1 MGMYQYTVRDKTGK
15 LINSSMEAESRR
27 AVVDALRE
35 KGYYI
40 AEIKEPRSGLSADI
54 KIPGL
59 GPRRPS
65 LRDITI
71 FSRQFATMISSGLPV
86 VQSLN
91 ILFKQTESA
100 GLRNIIKE
108 VRTDVEGGTP
118 LSDAMAKHPHTFD
131 GLYVNLVRAG
141 EVSGSLENILER
153 VASYLEKNA
162 ELRGKIKGAMTYPTI
177 VLVIA
182 LGITYFL
189 LTTIVPQF
197 AGLLIATGGDLP
209 VLTQALIAI
218 SNFVQGTGWIIL
230 VFIALMVF
238 AYRQIY
244 RTPRGR
250 YQIDKIK
257 LSLPVFGNL
266 IRKSAV
272 ASFSRTFSLLL
283 RSGVNVVEA
292 LDITKG
298 TANNAIVEE
307 ALNNAKL
314 AVQKGEQI
322 SQPLAAVPQVFP
334 PMVTSMIAI
343 GEETGAIDSM
353 LAKVADFYDREVDE
367 AVSQLTAAIEP
378 LLMVFLGGI
387 VGTIVVGMFLPM
399 FQIVQQV

>member
-1 MGMYQYTVRDKTGK
+1 MAMYQYTVRDKSGK
-15 LINSSMEAESRR
+15 LISSSMEAESRR

-40 AEIKEPRSGLSADI
+40 AEIKEPGSGLGADI

-59 GPRRPS
+59 GPRMPT
-65 LRDITI
+65 LRDITV
-71 FSRQFATMISSGLPV
+71 FSRQFSTMISSGLPV

-91 ILFKQTESA
+91 ILQKQTESK
-100 GLRNIIKE
+100 GLQNIIKE

-118 LSDAMAKHPHTFD
+118 LSDAMAKHPRTFD

-141 EVSGSLENILER
+141 EVSGSLETILDR
-153 VASYLEKNA
+153 VASFLEKNA

-177 VLVIA
+177 VLIIA

-197 AGLLIATGGDLP
+197 ASLLTETGGDLP
-209 VLTQALIAI
+209 ALTQGLIVV
-218 SNFVQGTGWIIL
+218 SNFVQNTGWMIL
-230 VFIALMVF
+230 VFIAILVF

-244 RTPRGR
+244 RTPKGR

-257 LSLPVFGNL
+257 LRIPIFGNL
-266 IRKSAV
+266 IRKAAV

-322 SQPLAAVPQVFP
+322 SQPLAAVPEVFP

-353 LAKVADFYDREVDE
+353 LAKIADFYDREVDE
-367 AVSQLTAAIEP
+367 AVEQLTAAIEP

>member
-1 MGMYQYTVRDKTGK
+1 MATYQYTVRDKSGK
-15 LINSSMEAESRR
+15 LITSSMEAESRR
-27 AVVDALRE
+27 AVVDTLRE

-40 AEIKEPRSGLSADI
+40 AEIKEPGSGLGADI

-59 GPRRPS
+59 GPRKPT

-71 FSRQFATMISSGLPV
+71 FSRQFSTMISSGLPV
-86 VQSLN
+86 VQSLT
-91 ILFKQTESA
+91 ILHKQTESK
-100 GLRNIIKE
+100 GLQNIIKE

-118 LSDAMAKHPHTFD
+118 LSDALAKHPRTFD

-141 EVSGSLENILER
+141 EVSGSLETILDR
-153 VASYLEKNA
+153 VASFLEKNA

-177 VLVIA
+177 VLIIA

-197 AGLLIATGGDLP
+197 AGLLTETGGDLP
-209 VLTQALIAI
+209 ALTQGLII
-218 SNFVQGTGWIIL
+218 VSNFVQSAGWLIL
-230 VFIALMVF
+230 VFIAIGVF

-244 RTPRGR
+244 RTAKGR

-257 LSLPVFGNL
+257 LRIPVFGNL
-266 IRKSAV
+266 IRKAAV

-322 SQPLAAVPQVFP
+322 SQPLAAVPEVFP

-353 LAKVADFYDREVDE
+353 LAKIADFYDREVDE
-367 AVSQLTAAIEP
+367 AVDQLTAAIEP

>member
-1 MGMYQYTVRDKTGK
+1 MAMYQYTVRDKSGK
-15 LINSSMEAESRR
+15 LISSSMEAESRR

-40 AEIKEPRSGLSADI
+40 AEIKEPGSGFGAEI

-59 GPRRPS
+59 GPRMPS

-71 FSRQFATMISSGLPV
+71 FSRQFSTMISSGLPV

-91 ILFKQTESA
+91 ILQKQTESK
-100 GLRNIIKE
+100 GLQNIIKE

-118 LSDAMAKHPHTFD
+118 LSDAMAKHPRTFD

-141 EVSGSLENILER
+141 EVSGSLETILDR
-153 VASYLEKNA
+153 VASFLEKNA

-177 VLVIA
+177 VLIIA

-197 AGLLIATGGDLP
+197 AGLLTETGGDLP
-209 VLTQALIAI
+209 ALTQGLIVV
-218 SNFVQGTGWIIL
+218 SNFVQNTGWMIL
-230 VFIALMVF
+230 VFIAIGVF

-244 RTPRGR
+244 RTPKGR
-250 YQIDKIK
+250 YQIDKLK
-257 LSLPVFGNL
+257 LRIPIFGNL
-266 IRKSAV
+266 IRKAAV

-322 SQPLAAVPQVFP
+322 SQPLAAVPEVFP

-353 LAKVADFYDREVDE
+353 LAKIADFYDREVDE
-367 AVSQLTAAIEP
+367 AVEQLTAAIEP